1 MVAISGIGSVDEG
14 VILDDKWIPGR
25 RLNGD
30 ENDQGRRWRFGQDE
44 IRIERCV
51 ARARRFPGLRYR
63 SFVDSVLPSISG
75 FQFCTFLFEVQR
87 TRQIQIESRIPAS
100 PQRNHG

>member
-1 MVAISGIGSVDEG
+1 MILAHQGKSEMVAISGIGSVDEG

-51 ARARRFPGLRYR
+51 VYRY
-63 SFVDSVLPSISG
+63 
-75 FQFCTFLFEVQR
+75 E
-87 TRQIQIESRIPAS
+87 
-100 PQRNHG
+100 